1 MASNSS
7 KNIDHGNYIPS
18 PILPGMKVADGEHIR
33 KVFVL
38 GSADAA
44 AGADIAESSA
54 LRTPSRHP
62 QSGCHPLKWP
72 RAAMDSATS
81 APTADSNNIVTE
93 HGASAETPVGSTV
106 SPTAKTNPSVAERVE
121 APVGSTGSPT
131 TKVTEIPSNIEVG
144 ADATLDLTVI
154 VLPGVSARIPLTID
168 LTGAHSEV
176 RLSGI
181 YLCSG
186 HNDVTFDITMHHR
199 TGDCRSQQT
208 FNGLATGEAKCGFFG
223 KIVIAPDAQRTEAFQ
238 ENHNILLSDT
248 ARVNTKP
255 RLEIYADDVKCSHG
269 ATVGKLNE
277 DEQFYMRSRGIP
289 EDEAKVLQMISFVAP
304 VLETIPEEATC
315 GDLSRSA
322 VAGLVENAIRC
333 FA

>member
-1 MASNSS
+1 MALNSS
-7 KNIDHGNYIPS
+7 KNIDHGNYIPT
-18 PILPGMKVADGEHIR
+18 PIVPGMKVADGEHIR

-38 GSADAA
+38 AA
-44 AGADIAESSA
+44 AGAEVAETSA
-54 LRTPSRHP
+54 LRAPSRHP
-62 QSGCHPLKWP
+62 QSGCHPFIWP
-72 RAAMDSATS
+72 RAAIDSATS

-93 HGASAETPVGSTV
+93 HGASAETPVGST
-106 SPTAKTNPSVAERVE
+106 
-121 APVGSTGSPT
+121 GSPT

-144 ADATLDLTVI
+144 ADAALDLTVV

-186 HNDVTFDITMHHR
+186 HDEVTFDITMHHR
-199 TGDCRSQQT
+199 TGDCRSRQT

-223 KIVIAPDAQRTEAFQ
+223 KIVIAPEAQRTEAFQ
-238 ENHNILLSDT
+238 ENHNILLSDS
-248 ARVNTKP
+248 ARINTKP

-289 EDEAKVLQMISFVAP
+289 EEEAKVLQMISFVAP
-304 VLETIPEEATC
+304 VLENIPEDSTDGTPART
-315 GDLSRSA
+315 A
-322 VAGLVENAIRC
+322 VAELVENAIRGL
-333 FA
+333 

>member
-1 MASNSS
+1 MVLNSS
-7 KNIDHGNYIPS
+7 KNIDHGNYIPT
-18 PILPGMKVADGEHIR
+18 PIVPGMKVADGEHIR

-38 GSADAA
+38 SSVDVAV
-44 AGADIAESSA
+44 GADIAGSSA
-54 LRTPSRHP
+54 LRAPSRHP
-62 QSGCHPLKWP
+62 QSGCHPFTWP
-72 RAAMDSATS
+72 RTAMDSVTS
-81 APTADSNNIVTE
+81 APTANPDCI
-93 HGASAETPVGSTV
+93 GAMVGSTS
-106 SPTAKTNPSVAERVE
+106 SPTAKA
-121 APVGSTGSPT
+121 
-131 TKVTEIPSNIEVG
+131 VTEPVEVAGLPIIPSNIEVG
-144 ADATLDLTVI
+144 ADAALDLTVI

-181 YLCSG
+181 YLCSS
-186 HNDVTFDITMHHR
+186 HDDVTFDITMHHR
-199 TGDCRSQQT
+199 TGDCRSWQT
-208 FNGLATGEAKCGFFG
+208 FNGLATGEASCGFFG

-289 EDEAKVLQMISFVAP
+289 EEEAKVLQMISFVAP
-304 VLETIPEEATC
+304 VLENIPEETPDGSPC
-315 GDLSRSA
+315 RSA
-322 VAGLVENAIRC
+322 VAELVENAIRGL
-333 FA
+333 